1 MALQIV
7 IMAGGKGERLWP
19 ISSAD
24 TPKQFI
30 QFDGKQSLLRAT
42 FERSLELTKI
52 ENIYVVTS
60 VNLASKVSEELPE
73 ILRPNILAEPVG
85 RNTAPCIGYAA
96 VVISQKDPKAIMAV
110 FPADHL
116 ISEPVKLR
124 DAIFFGHTALQ
135 AHPDLLITLGIL
147 PDHPE
152 TGYGY
157 IAPEEDLLSPSKEG
171 LTIKRVKSFH
181 EKPARMLAEQYVK
194 SGYLWNAGMFI
205 WRVDTILEMFSRHM
219 GDLFEELMK
228 LKATINKDP
237 SSIDR
242 FYQAAPTV
250 SIDYGIME
258 KAERV
263 AVIPVDFGWSDIGS
277 WDAMDRLFLKDTS
290 GNAVRGPAEAI
301 DSERNIVWSTNKPIV
316 LIGVQ
321 DLVIVEGPD
330 AILVC
335 PRNRAQNV
343 STVVKKL
350 GKGNK

>member
-1 MALQIV
+1 
-7 IMAGGKGERLWP
+7 
-19 ISSAD
+19 
-24 TPKQFI
+24 
-30 QFDGKQSLLRAT
+30 
-42 FERSLELTKI
+42 
-52 ENIYVVTS
+52 
-60 VNLASKVSEELPE
+60 
-73 ILRPNILAEPVG
+73 
-85 RNTAPCIGYAA
+85 
-96 VVISQKDPKAIMAV
+96 
-110 FPADHL
+110 
-116 ISEPVKLR
+116 VKLR
-124 DAIFFGHTALQ
+124 DAIFFGHTTLQ
-135 AHPDLLITLGIL
+135 AHPDLLITLGIV
-147 PDHPE
+147 PDRPE

-181 EKPARMLAEQYVK
+181 EKPARTLAEQYLK
-194 SGYLWNAGMFI
+194 SGYLWNAGIFI

-237 SSIDR
+237 GSIDR

-277 WDAMDRLFLKDTS
+277 WDAMDTLLSKDVS
-290 GNAVRGPAEAI
+290 GNAMRGSAKAI
-301 DSERNIVWSTNKPIV
+301 DSERNIVWSTDKPIV

-335 PRNRAQNV
+335 PRDRAQNV
-343 STVVKKL
+343 SSVVKKL